1 MSNSNDNNR
10 ASRFDVWIN
19 WELIA
24 EMHGWTGSI
33 EDFKKIPIEE
43 LPRMRRAAIK
53 GNR

>member
-1 MSNSNDNNR
+1 MSNKNDNR
-10 ASRFDVWIN
+10 ASKYDVWIN

-33 EDFKKIPIEE
+33 EEFKKLPIED
-43 LPRMRRAAIK
+43 LPVMRRVAIK